1 MTGSEIAL
9 AEATA
14 AAASL
19 QEALPRSL
27 HPLFGGSFLRSW
39 DLYDEF
45 VYRLTLR
52 VFESAGL
59 EAATREPGSTSDVA
73 ARAGL
78 EPGRA
83 LIPLDWILQQLATR
97 HILEREHAAEGIRW
111 RRTPGPLP
119 ALAPDP
125 IREEQ
130 AGLDP
135 SWLPAYTLAETVA
148 RDYVRFLRGEVT
160 GEEILFSPARFRLWI
175 DYFSNAHGLYAVNNR
190 VGAIAVAEWLPYPE
204 ATILELGGG
213 LASAACALLEELDA
227 AGRLGALGAYHFTEL
242 VPAFLRRGQQA
253 LHARFPDLPGLTF
266 GLLDMNRPFEP
277 QGVAP
282 GSRSVVYAVNT
293 LHVARDLDFT
303 LGEIRT
309 ALEPGGRLI
318 VSECV
323 RMQPGQPLNA
333 EFIFN
338 LMATFRSRRP
348 DTPGQPPAGFL
359 LPEQWKAT
367 LEAAGFT
374 ALRFL
379 PDVPTFSER
388 FPRFHAAAIGAT
400 RP

>member
-1 MTGSEIAL
+1 MTQSEIAL

-19 QEALPRSL
+19 QAALPRSL
-27 HPLFGGSFLRSW
+27 RPLFGGSFLRSW

-52 VFESAGL
+52 VFEDAGL
-59 EAATREPGSTSDVA
+59 EAATREPGRTSEVA

-78 EPGRA
+78 DPRQA
-83 LIPLDWILQQLATR
+83 LIPLDWILRLLATR
-97 HILEREHAAEGIRW
+97 HILEGRPAAEGTRW
-111 RRTPGPLP
+111 RRSPGPLP
-119 ALAPDP
+119 VLPSDP

-130 AGLDP
+130 AGVDP
-135 SWLPAYTLAETVA
+135 SWLPSYTLAETVA
-148 RDYVRFLRGEVT
+148 RDYVRFLRGEIA

-175 DYFSNAHGLYAVNNR
+175 DYFSNANGLYAVNNR
-190 VGAIAVAEWLPYPE
+190 VGAIAVTEWLPGPE

-213 LASAACALLEELDA
+213 LASAACALLEELGA
-227 AGRLGALGAYHFTEL
+227 AGRLGGLGAYHFTEL

-253 LHARFPDLPGLTF
+253 LQARFPDLPGLTF
-266 GLLDMNRPFEP
+266 ATLDMNRPFES

-303 LGEIRT
+303 LGECRA
-309 ALEPGGRLI
+309 ALAPGGRLI
-318 VSECV
+318 ASECV
-323 RMQPGQPLNA
+323 RMQPGQPLNV
-333 EFIFN
+333 EFVFN

-348 DTPGQPPAGFL
+348 DAPGQPPAGFL
-359 LPEQWKAT
+359 LPEQWKAA

-374 ALRFL
+374 DVRFL
-379 PDVPTFSER
+379 PDVLTFSER

>member
-14 AAASL
+14 AAVVL

-27 HPLFGGSFLRSW
+27 RPLFGGSFLRSW

-59 EAATREPGSTSDVA
+59 EAATREPGRTPDVA

-78 EPGRA
+78 EPGQA
-83 LIPLDWILQQLATR
+83 LIPLDWILRQLAT
-97 HILEREHAAEGIRW
+97 HNILVGEHTAEGTRW
-111 RRTPGPLP
+111 RRSRGPIP
-119 ALAPDP
+119 ALDP
-125 IREEQ
+125 TPVREEQ

-175 DYFSNAHGLYAVNNR
+175 EYFSNANGLYAVNNR
-190 VGAIAVAEWLPYPE
+190 VGALAVAEWLTDPE
-204 ATILELGGG
+204 PTILELGGG
-213 LASAACALLEELDA
+213 LGSAACALLEELDA
-227 AGRLGALGAYHFTEL
+227 AGRLGALGAYQFTEL

-253 LHARFPDLPGLTF
+253 LQARFPNLPGLTF
-266 GLLDMNRPFEP
+266 APLDMNRPFEP

-303 LGEIRT
+303 LGEIRA
-309 ALEPGGRLI
+309 ALAPGGRLI

-359 LPEQWKAT
+359 LPKQWKAT
-367 LEAAGFT
+367 LEAAGLT
-374 ALRFL
+374 GIRFL
-379 PDVPTFSER
+379 PDVLTLSER

>member
-19 QEALPRSL
+19 HEALPRSL

-45 VYRLTLR
+45 VYRLTLQ
-52 VFESAGL
+52 VFKGAGL
-59 EAATREPGSTSDVA
+59 EAATQESGRTLDVA
-73 ARAGL
+73 ARAGF
-78 EPGRA
+78 EPA
-83 LIPLDWILQQLATR
+83 HSLIPLDWILQQLATR
-97 HILEREHAAEGIRW
+97 HIIVREDAVDGTRW
-111 RRTPGPLP
+111 RRSPGPLP
-119 ALAPDP
+119 VLDPDS

-130 AGLDP
+130 AALDP
-135 SWLPAYTLAETVA
+135 SWLPAYALAGMVA
-148 RDYVRFLRGEVT
+148 RDYVRFLRAEVP

-175 DYFSNAHGLYAVNNR
+175 DYFSNANGLYAVNNR
-190 VGAIAVAEWLPYPE
+190 VGAIAVAEWLPHPE

-213 LASAACALLEELDA
+213 LGSAATALLEAFDA
-227 AGRLGALGAYHFTEL
+227 ADRLGTLRAYHFTEL

-253 LHARFPDLPGLTF
+253 LQARFPEFSRLSF
-266 GLLDMNRPFEP
+266 GSLDMNRAFEP

-282 GSRSVVYAVNT
+282 ASRSVVYAVNT

-303 LGEIRT
+303 LGEIAA

-318 VSECV
+318 ISECV
-323 RMQPGQPLNA
+323 RMLPGQPLNA

-359 LPEQWKAT
+359 LPEQWRAT

-374 ALRFL
+374 GVRFL

>member
-1 MTGSEIAL
+1 VTGSEIAL

-27 HPLFGGSFLRSW
+27 RPLFGGSFLRSW

-52 VFESAGL
+52 VFEGAGL

-78 EPGRA
+78 EPGQA
-83 LIPLDWILQQLATR
+83 LIPLDWILRQLATR
-97 HILEREHAAEGIRW
+97 HILERGHAAEGTRW
-111 RRTPGPLP
+111 RLSPGPLP
-119 ALAPDP
+119 GLAPDP

-160 GEEILFSPARFRLWI
+160 GEEILFSPARFRQWI
-175 DYFSNAHGLYAVNNR
+175 DYFSNANGLYAVNNR
-190 VGAIAVAEWLPYPE
+190 VGAIAVAEWLPHPQ

-253 LHARFPDLPGLTF
+253 LQARFPDLPGLTF
-266 GLLDMNRPFEP
+266 APLDMNRPFEP

-303 LGEIRT
+303 LGEIRA
-309 ALEPGGRLI
+309 ALAPGGRLI

-374 ALRFL
+374 AVCFL
-379 PDVPTFSER
+379 PEVLTFSER

>member
-19 QEALPRSL
+19 QQALPPSL

-45 VYRLTLR
+45 VSRLTLR
-52 VFESAGL
+52 VFEGAGL
-59 EAATREPGSTSDVA
+59 EAAMREPGSTSDVA

-78 EPGRA
+78 DPGPA
-83 LIPLDWILQQLATR
+83 LIPLDWILRQLAAR
-97 HILEREHAAEGIRW
+97 QLLEEVRAAEGTRW
-111 RRTPGPLP
+111 HRSSAPLP
-119 ALAPDP
+119 ALDPGP

-130 AGLDP
+130 AALDP

-148 RDYVRFLRGEVT
+148 RDYVRFLRGEVA
-160 GEEILFSPARFRLWI
+160 GEEVLFSPARFRLWI
-175 DYFSNAHGLYAVNNR
+175 DYFSNANGLYAVNNR
-190 VGAIAVAEWLPYPE
+190 VGAIAVAEWLPHPA

-213 LASAACALLEELDA
+213 LASAACALLEEFAA

-242 VPAFLRRGQQA
+242 VPAFLRRGQQT
-253 LHARFPDLPGLTF
+253 LQARFPDLPGLTF
-266 GLLDMNRPFEP
+266 APLDMNRPFEP

-293 LHVARDLDFT
+293 LHVARDLYFT
-303 LGEIRT
+303 LGEIRD
-309 ALEPGGRLI
+309 ALASGGRL
-318 VSECV
+318 VFSECV

-338 LMATFRSRRP
+338 LMATFRSQRP

-359 LPEQWKAT
+359 LPGQWKAT
-367 LEAAGFT
+367 LETAGFT
-374 ALRFL
+374 DVRFL
-379 PDVPTFSER
+379 PDVLAFSER

>member
-1 MTGSEIAL
+1 VTGSEIAL

-19 QEALPRSL
+19 QEALPRAL

-52 VFESAGL
+52 VFEGAGL
-59 EAATREPGSTSDVA
+59 EAATQEPGSTLEVA
-73 ARAGL
+73 ARAGF
-78 EPGRA
+78 EPA
-83 LIPLDWILQQLATR
+83 HSLTPLDWILQQLATR
-97 HILEREHAAEGIRW
+97 HVLVREDAADGPRW
-111 RRTPGPLP
+111 RRGPGPLP
-119 ALAPDP
+119 ALDPDP

-130 AGLDP
+130 AALDP
-135 SWLPAYTLAETVA
+135 SWLPAYALAGTVA
-148 RDYVRFLRGEVT
+148 RDYVRFFRGEVT

-175 DYFSNAHGLYAVNNR
+175 EYFSNANGLYAVNNR
-190 VGAIAVAEWLPYPE
+190 VGAIAVAEWLPRSD

-213 LASAACALLEELDA
+213 LGSAACAVLEKFDA
-227 AGRLGALGAYHFTEL
+227 ADRLGALRGYHFTEL

-253 LHARFPDLPGLTF
+253 VQARFPEFSRASFAP
-266 GLLDMNRPFEP
+266 LDMNRPFEP

-282 GSRSVVYAVNT
+282 ASRSVVYAVNT

-303 LGEIRT
+303 LGEIAA

-323 RMQPGQPLNA
+323 RMLPGQPLNA

-348 DTPGQPPAGFL
+348 DTPGQLPAGFL
-359 LPEQWKAT
+359 LPEQWRAT
-367 LEAAGFT
+367 LEAAGYT
-374 ALRFL
+374 GVRFL

>member
-1 MTGSEIAL
+1 MTQSEIAL

-19 QEALPRSL
+19 QAALPRSL
-27 HPLFGGSFLRSW
+27 RPLFGGSFLRSW

-52 VFESAGL
+52 VFEDAGL
-59 EAATREPGSTSDVA
+59 AAATLEPGSTSEVA

-78 EPGRA
+78 DPRQA
-83 LIPLDWILQQLATR
+83 LIPLDWILRLLATR
-97 HILEREHAAEGIRW
+97 HILEGRPAAEGTRW
-111 RRTPGPLP
+111 RRRPEPLP
-119 ALAPDP
+119 ALPSDP

-135 SWLPAYTLAETVA
+135 SWLPSYTLAETVA
-148 RDYVRFLRGEVT
+148 RDYVRFLRGEIA

-175 DYFSNAHGLYAVNNR
+175 DYFSNANGLYAVNNR
-190 VGAIAVAEWLPYPE
+190 VGAIAVTEWLPGPG

-213 LASAACALLEELDA
+213 LASAACALLEELGA
-227 AGRLGALGAYHFTEL
+227 AGRLGGLGAYHFTEL

-253 LHARFPDLPGLTF
+253 LQARFPELPGLTF
-266 GLLDMNRPFEP
+266 ATLDMNRPFES
-277 QGVAP
+277 QGVVP

-303 LGEIRT
+303 LGECRA
-309 ALEPGGRLI
+309 ALAPGGRLI
-318 VSECV
+318 ASECV
-323 RMQPGQPLNA
+323 RMQPGQPLNV
-333 EFIFN
+333 EFVFN

-348 DTPGQPPAGFL
+348 DAPGQPPAGFL
-359 LPEQWKAT
+359 LPEQWKAA

-374 ALRFL
+374 DVRFL
-379 PDVPTFSER
+379 PDVLTFSER

>member
-52 VFESAGL
+52 VFEGAGL

>member
-1 MTGSEIAL
+1 VTGSEIAL

-52 VFESAGL
+52 VFEGGGL
-59 EAATREPGSTSDVA
+59 ETATREPGTTSDVA

-83 LIPLDWILQQLATR
+83 LIPLDWILQLLATR

-119 ALAPDP
+119 ALALDP

-175 DYFSNAHGLYAVNNR
+175 DYFSNANGLYAVNNR

-253 LHARFPDLPGLTF
+253 LHTRFPDLPGLTF

-359 LPEQWKAT
+359 LPEQWKAA

>member
-19 QEALPRSL
+19 QQALPPSL
-27 HPLFGGSFLRSW
+27 RPLFGGSFLRSW

-59 EAATREPGSTSDVA
+59 EAATREPGSTSDVV

-78 EPGRA
+78 EPGQA
-83 LIPLDWILQQLATR
+83 LIPLDWILRQLATH
-97 HILEREHAAEGIRW
+97 HILVGEHTAEGTRW
-111 RRTPGPLP
+111 RRSPGPIP
-119 ALAPDP
+119 ALDP
-125 IREEQ
+125 TPVREEQ

-148 RDYVRFLRGEVT
+148 RDYVRFLRGEVA
-160 GEEILFSPARFRLWI
+160 GEEVLFSPARFRLWI
-175 DYFSNAHGLYAVNNR
+175 EYFSNANGLYAVNNR
-190 VGAIAVAEWLPYPE
+190 VGALAVAEWLTDPE
-204 ATILELGGG
+204 PTILELGGG
-213 LASAACALLEELDA
+213 LGSAACALLEELDA
-227 AGRLGALGAYHFTEL
+227 AGRLGALGAYQFTEL

-253 LHARFPDLPGLTF
+253 LQARFPNLPGLTF
-266 GLLDMNRPFEP
+266 APLDMNRPFEP

-303 LGEIRT
+303 LGEIRA
-309 ALEPGGRLI
+309 ALAPGGRLI

-359 LPEQWKAT
+359 LPKQWKAT
-367 LEAAGFT
+367 LEAAGLT
-374 ALRFL
+374 GIRFL
-379 PDVPTFSER
+379 PDVLTLSER

>member
-1 MTGSEIAL
+1 MGSEIAL

-19 QEALPRSL
+19 QQALPPSL
-27 HPLFGGSFLRSW
+27 HSLFGGSFLRSW

-52 VFESAGL
+52 VFQDAGL
-59 EAATREPGSTSDVA
+59 EAATREPGSTPDVA

-83 LIPLDWILQQLATR
+83 LIPLDWILRQLATR
-97 HILEREHAAEGIRW
+97 RVLEGVDAAEGTRW
-111 RRTPGPLP
+111 HRSPGPLP
-119 ALAPDP
+119 ALDP
-125 IREEQ
+125 EPVREEQ
-130 AGLDP
+130 AWLDP
-135 SWLPAYTLAETVA
+135 SWLPAYTLAQTVA
-148 RDYVRFLRGEVT
+148 RDYVRFLRGEVA

-175 DYFSNAHGLYAVNNR
+175 DYFSNANGLYAVNNR
-190 VGAIAVAEWLPYPE
+190 VGAVAVAEWLPHPG
-204 ATILELGGG
+204 AAVLELGGG
-213 LASAACALLEELDA
+213 LASAARALLEGLEA
-227 AGRLGALGAYHFTEL
+227 AGRLGELRTYHFTEL

-253 LHARFPDLPGLTF
+253 LQARFPDLPGLTF
-266 GLLDMNRPFEP
+266 ALLDMNRPFEA

-282 GSRSVVYAVNT
+282 GSQSVVYAVNT
-293 LHVARDLDFT
+293 LHVASDLDFT
-303 LGEIRT
+303 LGEIRRT
-309 ALEPGGRLI
+309 LEPGGRLI

-348 DTPGQPPAGFL
+348 DTPGQPPGGFL
-359 LPEQWKAT
+359 LPGQWKAAI
-367 LEAAGFT
+367 EAAGFGDV
-374 ALRFL
+374 RFL
-379 PDVPTFSER
+379 PDVLRFSDR
-388 FPRFHAAAIGAT
+388 FPRFHAAAVGAT